1 MPPQISDD
9 EGSVSDVSQQE
20 NKREVKREGSNVG
33 SEPEEELKVES
44 DEEGNEE
51 QAEDEFVVEKILK
64 HAIDE
69 EGVLRFQVKW
79 EGYDKKSDLTW
90 EPEENLETAQDI
102 LNWYLESVGGKEKL
116 MDLYNEKK
124 AEAAEAAEKKQGKKR
139 GRPSAAA
146 TPQTNGKKSRK
157 NGHPSSST
165 PPASLEPYQ
174 FKPPSGSWEDD
185 VVTIEAMEGPN
196 AEVIVYLTW
205 KGGYKSQH
213 PLHQVYKRCPQ
224 KMLSLHLP
232 AYHTDH
238 LFSDP
243 YFSLL
248 SALNARIKR
257 ISAYSYA
264 ISTFFYGF
272 SFHFRLPFSGSLH
285 LRASGYLIHAEGD
298 PSLGFGCYST
308 SGAVC
313 TFSKL
318 ASKTSVNE

>member
-1 MPPQISDD
+1 MPPQISD

-20 NKREVKREGSNVG
+20 NKREVKRGGSNVN

-44 DEEGNEE
+44 DEGNNEE
-51 QAEDEFVVEKILK
+51 QGEDEFVVEKILK

-69 EGVLRFQVKW
+69 EGVLRFQVK
-79 EGYDKKSDLTW
+79 EFGNCPRYSQTHILKVLVVRIDLW
-90 EPEENLETAQDI
+90 I
-102 LNWYLESVGGKEKL
+102 YI
-116 MDLYNEKK
+116 NEKK
-124 AEAAEAAEKKQGKKR
+124 AEAAEAADKKQGKKR
-139 GRPSAAA
+139 GRPSAAG

-165 PPASLEPYQ
+165 PPASLEPFQ

-224 KMLSLHLP
+224 KVFMKDIFFLKRLKRTHKLTIPSSSTSTSPTSSSLSHC
-232 AYHTDH
+232 D
-238 LFSDP
+238 
-243 YFSLL
+243 SL
-248 SALNARIKR
+248 R
-257 ISAYSYA
+257 
-264 ISTFFYGF
+264 
-272 SFHFRLPFSGSLH
+272 
-285 LRASGYLIHAEGD
+285 LRASGYLVHAEGD
-298 PSLGFGCYST
+298 LPSLGFGCYST

-313 TFSKL
+313 TFIKL
-318 ASKTSVNE
+318 VSKTNGNEKVNQSVLIIGVEF

>member
-9 EGSVSDVSQQE
+9 EGSVSDASQQE
-20 NKREVKREGSNVG
+20 SKRDVKRKGSNVD

-44 DEEGNEE
+44 DEEDNGE
-51 QAEDEFVVEKILK
+51 QGEDEFVVEKILK

-69 EGVLRFQVKW
+69 EGILRFQVKW

-90 EPEENLETAQDI
+90 EPEENLVTAQDI
-102 LNWYLESVGGKEKL
+102 LNAYLESVGGKERL

-139 GRPSAAA
+139 GRPSAGAG

-213 PLHQVYKRCPQ
+213 SLHQVYKRCPQ
-224 KMLSLHLP
+224 KMLSFYERHLV
-232 AYHTDH
+232 
-238 LFSDP
+238 F
-243 YFSLL
+243 
-248 SALNARIKR
+248 K
-257 ISAYSYA
+257 
-264 ISTFFYGF
+264 
-272 SFHFRLPFSGSLH
+272 
-285 LRASGYLIHAEGD
+285 
-298 PSLGFGCYST
+298 
-308 SGAVC
+308 
-313 TFSKL
+313 
-318 ASKTSVNE
+318 KTEEDS

>member
-9 EGSVSDVSQQE
+9 ERSVSDASEQE
-20 NKREVKREGSNVG
+20 YKKDVKGGAKNDE
-33 SEPEEELKVES
+33 SEPEEELQVES
-44 DEEGNEE
+44 DEEGDEE
-51 QAEDEFVVEKILK
+51 QGEDEFVVEKILK

-102 LNWYLESVGGKEKL
+102 LNAYLKRVGGKAHL
-116 MDLYNEKK
+116 MDQFNEKK

-139 GRPSAAA
+139 GRPSMGASAG

-165 PPASLEPYQ
+165 PPPSLEHAQ

-205 KGGYKSQH
+205 KGGAKSQH
-213 PLHQVYKRCPQ
+213 SLHQVYKRCPQ
-224 KMLSLHLP
+224 KMLSFYERHLV
-232 AYHTDH
+232 
-238 LFSDP
+238 F
-243 YFSLL
+243 
-248 SALNARIKR
+248 K
-257 ISAYSYA
+257 
-264 ISTFFYGF
+264 
-272 SFHFRLPFSGSLH
+272 
-285 LRASGYLIHAEGD
+285 
-298 PSLGFGCYST
+298 
-308 SGAVC
+308 
-313 TFSKL
+313 
-318 ASKTSVNE
+318 KTEEDS